1 MDIEQTKK
9 EFALIF
15 HEIAP
20 EVEFHKIKLDLPLRD
35 QIEIDSYDFYRIVVT
50 IKKKTGVNI
59 PDSKLSEFR
68 QLEQL
73 ISYVSSVSSALPNP
87 HQWPG
92 PAP

>member
-9 EFALIF
+9 EFAVIF

-20 EVEFHKIKLDLPLRD
+20 EVEFEKIKIDLPLRD
-35 QIEIDSYDFYRIVVT
+35 QIEIDSYDFYRIVVQ
-50 IKKKTGVNI
+50 IQKKTGVNI

-73 ISYVSSVSSALPNP
+73 ISYVSAESSALPSP
-87 HQWPG
+87 HQRPT

>member
-1 MDIEQTKK
+1 MRPLINTSTGRPLTGIEM
-9 EFALIF
+9 EFK
-15 HEIAP
+15 
-20 EVEFHKIKLDLPLRD
+20 KIKLDLPLRD
-35 QIEIDSYDFYRIVVT
+35 QIEIDSYDFYRIVVQ
-50 IKKKTGVNI
+50 IQKKTGVNI